1 METEE
6 KQTTTP
12 KKRLYRSEKNEMIA
26 GVCAGLAE
34 YFEIDPT
41 LIRIAFV
48 LFTLMGGSGVLVY
61 ILLWIVMPEEADAN
75 TVAADRL
82 GDVVTDMKDKA
93 TQVVQSV
100 TGKGPANNSAG
111 VFALLLIVFGVFF
124 LLRNSNIGFGFF
136 DMEDFWPVALI
147 VIGIIL
153 ISKKK

>member
-6 KQTTTP
+6 KQVP

-34 YFEIDPT
+34 YFEIDPSI
-41 LIRIAFV
+41 IRIAFV
-48 LFTLMGGSGVLVY
+48 LFTLMGGSGILVY
-61 ILLWIVMPEEADAN
+61 ILLWIVMPEEADAD
-75 TVAADRL
+75 TASADRL
-82 GDVVTDMKDKA
+82 GDVVTDMKEKA
-93 TQVVQSV
+93 TKVVQSV
-100 TGKGPANNSAG
+100 TGQGPANSSGG
-111 VFALLLIVFGVFF
+111 VFALILIVFGVFF

-147 VIGIIL
+147 LIGIIL